1 MNSRAKYVEE
11 IVKIVNVIL
20 GHPAPGFRQFL
31 FPAVQDSLDKTEQ
44 KNDTYSSKL
53 TQEGK
58 RC

>member
-44 KNDTYSSKL
+44 K
-53 TQEGK
+53 K
-58 RC
+58 RYLQQ